1 MSKLAEIFLLFLTQ
15 VGGGPGTPE
24 NNLVR
29 FGLPAIFWAILL
41 AVAWNRQRHQDL
53 PRERLLV
60 WGFGLAFFRELFML
74 FHLSRKLLDQTGHA
88 AHSSYVEPLEHA
100 LAVAAVIFISAA
112 FLRYILDDPWLPHR
126 YLIIG
131 LGAVAVGYLFT
142 FFWWPKQLAINPE
155 IRFNETAPAW
165 LLHFTELLLI
175 AAAIF
180 ILIKK
185 QGWLRNVV
193 LIALSFL
200 FLAEFLAVA
209 NFITGHAHAIFLC
222 PISNNLH
229 IWAVPIFGFVYFRE
243 QAIEKR
249 NAEIELRSYRD
260 HLQELVDGR
269 TAELRQANKQLQR
282 AAVLEERQRIAADMH
297 DGLAQTLSTLG
308 LKTGQAAELLIDGD
322 VQPVLNEFD
331 QMQDIIGQAVAD
343 IRRSIASLQENPQPR
358 LTLQDALA
366 RTIGDTNERGCGP
379 EPDFSMPQEP
389 IFLAANEQEQVLRV
403 VQEALLNARRHGQA
417 AAISLRLQREPGQF
431 IITVAD
437 DGLGFDP
444 LKIEQDNGNHFGLS
458 IMRARAS
465 RIGGKITI
473 DSQPGQGTRVT
484 LNWPANGAGARES
497 SGQILAEE
505 LFSLKSG

>member
-1 MSKLAEIFLLFLTQ
+1 MSQIGEILILFLTQ
-15 VGGGPGTPE
+15 IGGGPGTPE

-29 FGLPAIFWAILL
+29 FALPAIFWAVLL

-60 WGFGLAFFRELFML
+60 WGFGLALFRELFML
-74 FHLSRKLLDQTGHA
+74 LHLAEKLLDQSGHA
-88 AHSSYVEPLEHA
+88 AHSNYVEPLEHA
-100 LAVAAVIFISAA
+100 LAVAAVIVISAA
-112 FLRYILDDPWLPHR
+112 FLRYILDDAWLPRR

-131 LGAVAVGYLFT
+131 LGAAGVGFLLT
-142 FFWWPKQLAINPE
+142 FFWWPRQFAINPE

-175 AAAIF
+175 GTAMF

-185 QGWLRNVV
+185 RGWLRNVV

-200 FLAEFLAVA
+200 FLAEFLVIV
-209 NFITGHAHAIFLC
+209 NFITGHAHAVFLC

-249 NAEIELRSYRD
+249 QAENELRSYRD
-260 HLQELVDGR
+260 HLQELVHER

-282 AAVLEERQRIAADMH
+282 AAVLEERQRIAANMH

-308 LKTGQAAELLIDGD
+308 LKTGQAAQLLNDGE
-322 VQPVLNEFD
+322 VEPVLNAFD
-331 QMQDIIGQAVAD
+331 QMQDIIGRAVSD

-358 LTLQDALA
+358 LTLQDALV
-366 RTIGDTNERGCGP
+366 RTIGKIAMRGHAF
-379 EPDFSMPQEP
+379 EPSFDKPQEP
-389 IFLAANEQEQVLRV
+389 IFLAADEQEQVLRV
-403 VQEALLNARRHGQA
+403 VQEALLNARRHAQA
-417 AAISLRLQREPGQF
+417 TVINLRLEREPGQF
-431 IITVAD
+431 IIAVED

-444 LKIEQDNGNHFGLS
+444 IETEQNNGNHFGLS

-465 RIGGKITI
+465 RIGGYILI
-473 DSQPGQGTRVT
+473 DSQPGQGTRLT
-484 LNWPANGAGARES
+484 LTWPENDASGRES
-497 SGQILAEE
+497 NGHTLAEE
-505 LFSLKSG
+505 LFSLRPG